1 MKGGKSVAT
10 EETSLCMN
18 KRLANKG
25 LCTHSV
31 YRVDI
36 SLGINYETGEVEM
49 TFAGGDVKGAPPAT
63 SEISLNI
70 RG

>member
-10 EETSLCMN
+10 EETSSCMN
-18 KRLANKG
+18 KRANKG
-25 LCTHSV
+25 LCTHSI

-36 SLGINYETGEVEM
+36 SLGINYETCEVEM
-49 TFAGGDVKGAPPAT
+49 TFAGGDVKGTPPAT